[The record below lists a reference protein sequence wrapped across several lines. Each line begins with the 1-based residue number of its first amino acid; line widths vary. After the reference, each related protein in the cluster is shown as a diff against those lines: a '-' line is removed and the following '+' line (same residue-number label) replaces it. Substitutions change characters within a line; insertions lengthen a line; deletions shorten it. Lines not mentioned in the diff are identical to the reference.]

1 MSIDFKHPD
10 ITKYMLKG
18 QFGLEK
24 ECLRVTPEGYLA
36 QTKHPF
42 GDNPNIDRDFCESQ
56 LEFITDVKDSA
67 KEAWEQLLCLQ
78 KEVSKKLRQ
87 RPSGKELMWPFSNP
101 PYLTGEKDIPI
112 ADYKGK
118 LKEKTI
124 YREYLAE
131 KYGKTK
137 MLFSG
142 IHFNFSF
149 SGQLLEESF
158 KKSKSSNQREHT
170 DSIYLE
176 LAKKVTRYSWLIVYL
191 TAASPVFDG
200 SFFDEKEKG
209 KTVIKNYSSP
219 RCGKMGYWN
228 DFIPVLKYD
237 TLDAYV
243 DSIEAY
249 IKQGLLKEAA
259 ELYYPVR
266 LKPSGKNSL
275 DRLKEKGIEHIELR
289 MLDLNPL
296 DPAGICVKDLQF
308 IQLLFIYLMSL
319 EDEEFQPFEQIMAI
333 KNEKR
338 AALFKESDIQI
349 ETGWSISFSV
359 KYMAL
364 HILLS
369 MEKYFADFEE
379 PELIE
384 IIRYQERKILDAKNR
399 YAVQIRDRFREDYVK
414 KGIRLAEKY
423 LEDWGK

>member
-1 MSIDFKHPD
+1 MSIDFKQPEM
-10 ITKYMLKG
+10 KKQMLKG
-18 QFGLEK
+18 HFGLEK
-24 ECLRVTPEGYLA
+24 ECLRVTSEGYLA
-36 QTKHPF
+36 KTKHPF
-42 GDNPNIDRDFCESQ
+42 DGNPNIDRDFCESQ

-67 KEAWEQLLCLQ
+67 EEALQQLLSLQ
-78 KEVSKKLRQ
+78 KEASEKLRKRQ
-87 RPSGKELMWPFSNP
+87 SGKELMWPFSNP

-112 ADYKGK
+112 AEYKGK
-118 LKEKTI
+118 LKEKRI

-131 KYGKTK
+131 KYGKRK

-149 SGQLLEESF
+149 SEQLLEESF
-158 KKSKSSNQREHT
+158 QKSGSKERQKHI

-176 LAKKVTRYSWLIVYL
+176 LAKKVTKYSWLIVYL

-228 DFIPVLKYD
+228 DFIPVLKFD

-243 DSIEAY
+243 DSIDAY

-266 LKPSGKNSL
+266 LKPSGKNTPE
-275 DRLKEKGIEHIELR
+275 RLKEKGIDHIELR

-296 DPAGICVKDLQF
+296 EPAGISRKDLEF
-308 IQLLFIYLMSL
+308 IHLLFLYLLSL

-349 ETGWSISFSV
+349 ETGWSISFPV

-369 MEKYFADFEE
+369 MEKYFTNFEK

-384 IIRYQERKILDAKNR
+384 IIRYQERKILDSKNR
-399 YAVQIRDRFREDYVK
+399 YAVQIRDLFQEDYVK
-414 KGIRLAEKY
+414 RGIYLAEKY
-423 LEDWGK
+423 AVEWGK